1 MQHLPQELKDHVQLC
16 YKSQIRDNA
25 KKIYVML
32 DHIGVLSSDS
42 ADFQYTIQ
50 MGFQGMHKLPPVNA
64 RFAMQELVNARFAMQ
79 ELVNARFAMHGE
91 LVNAWFAM
99 RRELLNF
106 ANSDADVPL
115 NQLMRE
121 IMALQKHDAK
131 FKALKSSDA
140 LNTVRWVLK
149 RLPVLLQGRVKKLT
163 HDELCEMTTEE
174 VRKFVYEI
182 FV

>member
-1 MQHLPQELKDHVQLC
+1 
-16 YKSQIRDNA
+16 
-25 KKIYVML
+25 
-32 DHIGVLSSDS
+32 
-42 ADFQYTIQ
+42 
-50 MGFQGMHKLPPVNA
+50 MHKLP
-64 RFAMQELVNARFAMQ
+64 LVNARFAMRG
-79 ELVNARFAMHGE
+79 ERVNARFAMRGE

-149 RLPVLLQGRVKKLT
+149 MLPVLLQGLVKKLT

-174 VRKFVYEI
+174 VLKFVYG
-182 FV
+182 FLQRD